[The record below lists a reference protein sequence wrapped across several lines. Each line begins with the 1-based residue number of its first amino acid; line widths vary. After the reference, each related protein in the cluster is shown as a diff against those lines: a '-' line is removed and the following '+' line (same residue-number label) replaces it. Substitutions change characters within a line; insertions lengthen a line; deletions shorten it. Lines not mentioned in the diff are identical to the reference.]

1 MRLDHEIPRT
11 PIFDSERAQKGY
23 ALNRI
28 CFSFNDAVERM
39 LSRCSDRIRHFRRKL
54 ARGFSA
60 LLVGLAA
67 ALLPLSIVP
76 LSPAV
81 AQSFTKQTM
90 LGSDLFVTGPDT
102 DFWITAIAPADVDG
116 DGDLDLAVLG
126 FYVVYHQSV
135 EHILVIFRNDG
146 AAGSGW
152 SFTEQRIPLG
162 EVFSLG
168 ASDLAWGDYDNDGDP
183 DLAVGSEGATVL
195 YRNDAG
201 TLVPAATNPSVL
213 PGYDE
218 VSGYTGAYDLRSIT
232 WADVDNDGD
241 LDLLLPSVFDR
252 GTLEYSTRLLR
263 NDGDAGGAWRFT
275 DIGVAIDP
283 TVHAQSAWA
292 DDDGDGDLDLFLV
305 NVDPDSGTGFI
316 KRFENVGGDFV
327 GEDLLG
333 IRVEHG
339 LAEWGD
345 YDADGDLDILVAGLI
360 QEEDGTFATTLRI
373 YRNDGGTYTPIHL
386 PLPNPNW
393 LDIHAA
399 TWADYDSDGDIDL
412 LVTGS
417 FVGESE
423 IEGQS
428 EIYRN
433 TGGTFTPLGV
443 ALPAPFDSI
452 GRGGAF
458 TWFDLDN
465 DGDLDYLVAG
475 AYFVPGGNGLVEAQ
489 INLFR
494 NDTPAVNRAPTA
506 PSALATRVGR
516 DGIRLDW
523 AAASDDVTPEAALT
537 YELELRRAGQ
547 TFGRSRREPAPGTLG
562 ATDRST
568 LTLPPGRYKWS
579 VRAVD
584 AAYNSGPRT
593 TATLTVAAAT
603 SGLSVSATPVNP
615 PVRVPAAGGS
625 FRYHVQVEN
634 TSRTWKAFEL
644 WVLMAEPGNI
654 VQTVRRLTGSV
665 AAGAKFRT
673 ALTQNVPPGFP
684 QGKYVQTVSLERTA
698 PPKTSDSFTWF
709 KR

>member
-1 MRLDHEIPRT
+1 
-11 PIFDSERAQKGY
+11 
-23 ALNRI
+23 
-28 CFSFNDAVERM
+28 
-39 LSRCSDRIRHFRRKL
+39 
-54 ARGFSA
+54 
-60 LLVGLAA
+60 LLVYVAA
-67 ALLPLSIVP
+67 ALFSPSIVT
-76 LSPAV
+76 LTPAV
-81 AQSFTKQTM
+81 AQSFTQQTM
-90 LGSDLFVTGPDT
+90 LGSELFVTGPNT

-126 FYVVYHQSV
+126 FYVVYYESV
-135 EHILVIFRNDG
+135 EHILVIFRNNG
-146 AAGSGW
+146 ATGSGW
-152 SFTEQRIPLG
+152 SFTEQQVPLG

-201 TLVPAATNPSVL
+201 TLAPAATNPSVL

-218 VSGYTGAYDLRSIT
+218 ASSYTGAYDLRSIT

-252 GTLEYSTRLLR
+252 GTFEYSTRLLR
-263 NDGDAGGAWRFT
+263 NDGDAGAAWRFT
-275 DIGVAIDP
+275 DTSVSIDP

-292 DDDGDGDLDLFLV
+292 DDDGDGDLDLLLT
-305 NVDPDSGTGFI
+305 NVDPDSGAGFI

-339 LAEWGD
+339 LADWGD

-360 QEEDGTFATTLRI
+360 QEEDDTFATTLRI
-373 YRNDGGTYTPIHL
+373 YRNDGGTYTPILL
-386 PLPNPNW
+386 PLPNANW
-393 LDIHAA
+393 LDLHAA

-417 FVGESE
+417 FVGDSE

-433 TGGTFTPLGV
+433 TGGTLTPLGV
-443 ALPAPFDSI
+443 ALPAPIDSI

-475 AYFVPGGNGLVEAQ
+475 AYYVPGGNGLVEAQ

-494 NDTPAVNRAPTA
+494 NETPAVNRAPTA
-506 PSALATRVGR
+506 PSELTTRIR
-516 DGIRLDW
+516 NDGIRLNW
-523 AAASDDVTPEAALT
+523 AAASDDVTPKAALT
-537 YELELRRAGQ
+537 YELELRRVGQ
-547 TFGRSRREPAPGTLG
+547 TFGRAMREPAPGTLG
-562 ATDRST
+562 ATDKWT
-568 LTLPPGRYKWS
+568 VALPPGRYKWS

-593 TATLTVAAAT
+593 TATLTVTAAT
-603 SGLSVSATPVNP
+603 SGLSVNATPVNP

-625 FRYHVQVEN
+625 FRYQVQVEN

-644 WVLMAEPGNI
+644 SVLMTEPGGAI
-654 VQTVRRLTGSV
+654 QTVRRVTGSV
-665 AAGAKFRT
+665 AAGAKFRRV
-673 ALTQNVPPGFP
+673 LTQNIPSDFS
-684 QGKYVQTVSLERTA
+684 QGKYVQTISLERTA
-698 PPKTSDSFTWF
+698 VPKTSDSFTWI